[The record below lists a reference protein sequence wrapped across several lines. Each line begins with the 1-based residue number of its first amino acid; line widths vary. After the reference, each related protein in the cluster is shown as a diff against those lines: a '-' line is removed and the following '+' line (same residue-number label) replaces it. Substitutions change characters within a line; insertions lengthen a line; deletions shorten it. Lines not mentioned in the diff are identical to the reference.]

1 MSQRLLPRMIALLVV
16 TILGVYFI
24 TIDVMQYRIGP
35 QRFTVTAYM
44 PNAGGLYPGA
54 DVNYRGVGVGNVTSL
69 DLSTTG
75 VAVKMGI
82 NPGAHIPD
90 NGIVRVKDLSA
101 LGEQYLDFEPAT
113 SGRPFLRAGSVI
125 AASRIILPTP
135 IGTSL
140 INLGILLNSINPQD
154 LQTVESFLTTAFIGT
169 GPSLRTIIV
178 TGQQLFDSLVAAQ
191 PETVN
196 LVVDGRTDL
205 DTLKATDGDL
215 TTFTQGLAQLTE
227 QLRSSNSDL
236 QALID
241 NGAAA
246 AAQTD
251 PFLAGYNS
259 SIAGTIA
266 GLSTDSQAS
275 AMFQPA
281 VQALF
286 QVLPVVATDLASSA
300 SGGQVNGELSFNT
313 ANTVCPYIPATAIPG
328 PTEKETTAPLDNSC
342 DTRAADLLQRGA
354 YNSPGG

>member
-1 MSQRLLPRMIALLVV
+1 
-16 TILGVYFI
+16 
-24 TIDVMQYRIGP
+24 
-35 QRFTVTAYM
+35 M

-54 DVNYRGVGVGNVTSL
+54 DVNYRGVDVGNVTSL

-82 NPGAHIPD
+82 NPGVHIPD
-90 NGIVRVKDLSA
+90 NGIARVKDLSA
-101 LGEQYLDFEPAT
+101 LGEQYFDLEPA
-113 SGRPFLRAGSVI
+113 SAGGPYLHGGSVI
-125 AASRIILPTP
+125 AASRVILPTS
-135 IGTSL
+135 IGTAL
-140 INLGILLNSINPQD
+140 INLEMLLNSVNPQD
-154 LQTVESFLTTAFIGT
+154 LQTVESFLTSAFIGT
-169 GPSLRTIIV
+169 GPGLRQIIV

-196 LVVDGRTDL
+196 LVVDGKTDL
-205 DTLKATDGDL
+205 DTLQATDADL
-215 TTFTQGLAQLTE
+215 TTFTQGLAQLTA
-227 QLRSSNSDL
+227 QLKNSNSDL

-251 PFLAGYNS
+251 PFLLGYNS

-275 AMFQPA
+275 ETFQPA

-328 PTEKETTAPLDNSC
+328 PTEKETTAALDNAC
-342 DTRAADLLQRGA
+342 GTRASDLLQRGA
-354 YNSPGG
+354 YNSPDG

>member
-1 MSQRLLPRMIALLVV
+1 
-16 TILGVYFI
+16 
-24 TIDVMQYRIGP
+24 
-35 QRFTVTAYM
+35 
-44 PNAGGLYPGA
+44 
-54 DVNYRGVGVGNVTSL
+54 
-69 DLSTTG
+69 
-75 VAVKMGI
+75 MGI

-227 QLRSSNSDL
+227 QLKQLEQRPPGAYRQRGRRRGPDRPVPGRIQLVDRRHHRGPEHRLTGIGDVPAGRASPL
-236 QALID
+236 P
-241 NGAAA
+241 GAAGSGHRPG
-246 AAQTD
+246 QLG
-251 PFLAGYNS
+251 FG
-259 SIAGTIA
+259 GTGQRRA
-266 GLSTDSQAS
+266 ELQHRQHG
-275 AMFQPA
+275 
-281 VQALF
+281 
-286 QVLPVVATDLASSA
+286 LPVH
-300 SGGQVNGELSFNT
+300 SGDRHTRPDRKRDDS
-313 ANTVCPYIPATAIPG
+313 PA
-328 PTEKETTAPLDNSC
+328 
-342 DTRAADLLQRGA
+342 RQLL
-354 YNSPGG
+354 